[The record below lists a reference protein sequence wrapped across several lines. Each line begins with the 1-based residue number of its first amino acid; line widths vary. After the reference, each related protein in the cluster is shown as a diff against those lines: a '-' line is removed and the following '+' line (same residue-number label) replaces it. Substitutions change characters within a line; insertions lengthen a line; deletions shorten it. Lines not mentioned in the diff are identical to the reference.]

1 MGGWS
6 ESEAIG
12 TGFGECL
19 MKTVIDIRSQSF
31 KRYFAN
37 TSWLMG
43 HRILSMIV
51 ALFVGVYVARYL
63 GPERFGLLSYAMSF
77 VGLFTALATLGL
89 DGIMV
94 RELVKTPER
103 RDELLGTAFWLKAGG
118 AILMWIGIAAA
129 IPFTNNDTETN
140 IIIAIIAFGVIF
152 QAFNV
157 IDFNY
162 QAEVKSRFVVYAHLV
177 SLIISSAIKLVLVW
191 ISAPLIWFA
200 CVFMLDAVVH
210 AVGMTAMYLKNTG
223 KIWYWKWRWQT
234 ARVLLKDSW
243 PLILSGMVI
252 SIYMKVDQVMIKEML
267 GAEQVG
273 HYAAAVRLSE
283 AWYFV
288 PMAITSSVF
297 PAIIN
302 AKKQSEELYYQ
313 RLQKLYDLMIWLA
326 VAIALPTTFL
336 APWVIRVLYGDAFSQ
351 AARVLSIHIWAGV
364 FVFLGVARGRWLL
377 AENLQKYSFLF
388 IGSAAI
394 LNIFLNMILIKN
406 FGIVGAATATLI
418 TYMASVIIFPY
429 FIKYT
434 RASVFQLLN
443 SFNILRSIK
452 SFWRGINRGND

>member
-1 MGGWS
+1 MRT
-6 ESEAIG
+6 A
-12 TGFGECL
+12 
-19 MKTVIDIRSQSF
+19 IDIRSPGF

-43 HRILSMIV
+43 HRVLSMVV

-63 GPERFGLLSYAMSF
+63 GPERFGLLSYAGSF

-94 RELVKTPER
+94 RELVKGPER

-118 AILMWIGIAAA
+118 AIMMWIGIAAA
-129 IPFTNNDTETN
+129 IPFTHNDTQTN
-140 IIIAIIAFGVIF
+140 ILIIIIAFGAIF

-162 QAEVKSRFVVYAHLV
+162 QAEVKSKFVVYAHLV
-177 SLIISSAIKLVLVW
+177 QLVVSSITKLIFVW
-191 ISAPLIWFA
+191 ISAPLVWFA
-200 CVFMLDAVVH
+200 WVFLFDAVVL
-210 AVGMTAMYLKNTG
+210 AVGLTAMYLKNTG
-223 KIWYWKWRWQT
+223 KIWYWKWRWET
-234 ARVLLKDSW
+234 AKELLRDSW

-252 SIYMKVDQVMIKEML
+252 SIYMKIDQVMIKEML

-302 AKKQSEELYYQ
+302 AKKQSKEVYYQ
-313 RLQKLYDLMIWLA
+313 RLQKLYDLMVWLA

-336 APWVIRVLYGDAFSQ
+336 APWVIRVLYGDVFLP
-351 AARVLSIHIWAGV
+351 AAGVLSIHIWAGV
-364 FVFLGVARGRWLL
+364 FVFLGVASGKWLL
-377 AENLQKYSFLF
+377 TENLQIFSTINTS
-388 IGSAAI
+388 IGAI
-394 LNIFLNMILIKN
+394 VNIVLNYILIKN
-406 FGIVGAATATLI
+406 MGINGAAISTLI
-418 TYMASVIIFPY
+418 SY
-429 FIKYT
+429 FIAAYLCLSFFDKT
-434 RASVFQLLN
+434 RINFINLTKSLFFKGIFSVKAN
-443 SFNILRSIK
+443 S
-452 SFWRGINRGND
+452 

>member
-1 MGGWS
+1 
-6 ESEAIG
+6 
-12 TGFGECL
+12 

-103 RDELLGTAFWLKAGG
+103 RDELLGTAFWLKTGG
-118 AILMWIGIAAA
+118 AILMWMGIVAA
-129 IPFTNNDTETN
+129 IPFTHNDTQTN
-140 IIIAIIAFGVIF
+140 ILIAIIAIGVIF

-162 QAEVKSRFVVYAHLV
+162 QAEVKSKYVVYAQLIQLV
-177 SLIISSAIKLVLVW
+177 ASSITKLIFVW
-191 ISAPLIWFA
+191 IAAPLVWFA
-200 CVFMLDAVVH
+200 CVFLFDAVVL
-210 AVGMTAMYLKNTG
+210 AVALLAVYMKNTG
-223 KIWYWKWRWQT
+223 KVWYWDWRWET

-252 SIYMKVDQVMIKEML
+252 SIYMKIDQVMIKEML

-313 RLQKLYDLMIWLA
+313 RLQKLYDLMVWLA

-336 APWVIRVLYGDAFSQ
+336 APWVIRVLYGDAFLP
-351 AARVLSIHIWAGV
+351 AAGVLSIHIWAGV
-364 FVFLGVARGRWLL
+364 FVGLGVASGRWFLC
-377 AENLQKYSFLF
+377 ENMQKEAFYRTFL
-388 IGSAAI
+388 GAI
-394 LNIFLNMILIKN
+394 CNVVLNIIMIPKY
-406 FGIVGAATATLI
+406 GINGAAVSTLI
-418 TYMASVIIFPY
+418 SQSIAAY
-429 FIKYT
+429 FYDVLNHKT
-434 RASVFQLLN
+434 RGVFWMKTR
-443 SFNILRSIK
+443 SFNVFNK
-452 SFWRGINRGND
+452 VNWYV

>member
-1 MGGWS
+1 LKP
-6 ESEAIG
+6 
-12 TGFGECL
+12 F
-19 MKTVIDIRSQSF
+19 IDIHSSGFR
-31 KRYFAN
+31 RYFVN

-43 HRILSMIV
+43 HRILSMVV

-63 GPERFGLLSYAMSF
+63 GPERFGLLSYAGSF

-89 DGIMV
+89 DSIMV

-103 RDELLGTAFWLKAGG
+103 RDELLGTVFWLKAGG
-118 AILMWIGIAAA
+118 AILMWIGIASV
-129 IPFTNNDTETN
+129 IPFTHNDTQIN
-140 IIIAIIAFGVIF
+140 ILIIIIAFAVIF

-162 QAEVKSRFVVYAHLV
+162 QAEVKSKYVVYVQIV
-177 SLIISSAIKLVLVW
+177 SLIISSVTKLVFIW
-191 ISAPLIWFA
+191 ISAPLVWFA
-200 CVFMLDAVVH
+200 CVFLLDAFVR
-210 AVGMTAMYLKNTG
+210 AVGLTAMYLKNSG
-223 KIWYWKWRWQT
+223 KVWHWKWRWQT

-252 SIYMKVDQVMIKEML
+252 SIYMKIDQVMIKEML

-313 RLQKLYDLMIWLA
+313 RLQKLYDLMVWLA

-336 APWVIRVLYGDAFSQ
+336 APWVIRILYGDAFLP
-351 AARVLSIHIWAGV
+351 AAGVLSIHIWAGV
-364 FVFLGVARGRWLL
+364 FVFLGVASGKWLL
-377 AENLQKYSFLF
+377 TENLQIFSTINTS
-388 IGSAAI
+388 IGAIVNII
-394 LNIFLNMILIKN
+394 LNYILIKSM
-406 FGIVGAATATLI
+406 GINGAAISTLI
-418 TYMASVIIFPY
+418 SY
-429 FIKYT
+429 FIAAYLCLSFFDKT
-434 RASVFQLLN
+434 RINFVNLTKSLFFKGIFNVKAN
-443 SFNILRSIK
+443 S
-452 SFWRGINRGND
+452 